1 MRNVWFAYYKKRIYD
16 KWNLWLLLLRLS
28 DLILLLS
35 DLKRENPE
43 RVNFFIFIRIT
54 PLI

>member
-1 MRNVWFAYYKKRIYD
+1 MEQVHGSTCTFLY
-16 KWNLWLLLLRLS
+16 LS
-28 DLILLLS
+28 DLMLLLS